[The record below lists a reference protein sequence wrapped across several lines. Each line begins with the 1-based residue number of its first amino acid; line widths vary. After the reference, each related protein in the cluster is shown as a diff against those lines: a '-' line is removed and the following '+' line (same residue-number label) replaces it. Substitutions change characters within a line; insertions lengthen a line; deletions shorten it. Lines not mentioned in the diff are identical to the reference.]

1 MASGCDETETIYYK
15 PGFSLAIIFIT
26 IMVLAHQWCHSVSV
40 GALSTL
46 ILMPAELIVY
56 EGENATFNCSG
67 FTPRG
72 PVALTNENN
81 VVDERISTIEK
92 HETFETFQLSDVRRS
107 DDGRRFRCVLHDT
120 LSNTCTIRVYG

>member
-1 MASGCDETETIYYK
+1 
-15 PGFSLAIIFIT
+15 
-26 IMVLAHQWCHSVSV
+26 MVLAHHWCHSVSV

-67 FTPRG
+67 FPPRG
-72 PVALTNENN
+72 PVVLTNENN
-81 VVDERISTIEK
+81 VVDERISTIEE

-107 DDGRRFRCVLHDT
+107 DDGRRFRCVLYDT